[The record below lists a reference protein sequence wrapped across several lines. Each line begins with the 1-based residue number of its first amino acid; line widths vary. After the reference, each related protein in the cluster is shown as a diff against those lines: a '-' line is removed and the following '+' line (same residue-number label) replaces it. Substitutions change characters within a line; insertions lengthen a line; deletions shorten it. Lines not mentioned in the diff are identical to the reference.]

1 MLKENL
7 DLARGVEFTFVVS
20 ESFAVPVCSV
30 HGLDKSVAVDKGEQ
44 GDSHPLVTCS
54 IHIDVEVGRVE
65 VDDL

>member
-20 ESFAVPVCSV
+20 ESFAVPVGSV
-30 HGLDKSVAVDKGEQ
+30 HGPDKSVAVDEGEQ
-44 GDSHPLVTCS
+44 GDSHPLVSCS

-65 VDDL
+65 INDL